1 MPPVTDRT
9 SSNRLLTGKS
19 ASQIAVVA
27 LHNNDLANFW
37 EWYGQAGYPLRPS
50 TDAFRMGT
58 NFVVHAFTH

>member
-1 MPPVTDRT
+1 MGCCVQGGDPTFYGLV
-9 SSNRLLTGKS
+9 NS
-19 ASQIAVVA
+19 AGQIAVVA

-37 EWYGQAGYPLRPS
+37 EWYGQSGYPLRPS